1 MTLSASELN
10 ERTSRFIEGR
20 RRECRTIV
28 ACEPVPERP
37 ANGVA
42 RYLRSR
48 YDLSRA
54 TNLAFLEVARDEIRS
69 ELLHMQDVVRGTV
82 AADAD
87 PTMDFA
93 AIVEEGTRLRR
104 ILDRYSAEADEAW
117 EMATDED
124 LDAAFAEDAWDGAA
138 ARQFVRMFEHSRRIE
153 ELRAMYKDAKL
164 AKSAFYRA
172 DERFEADVEPS
183 WSEVDRYFGGDVI
196 EWRKDQPEAALT
208 VEEFGASYVAP
219 IWAENVPVEDAE
231 AVPYLADLAELADRL
246 TVRIGELR
254 AIEAAGGR
262 LTIEQ
267 LERPHARYHAGGVV
281 FAESMLAAEGAI
293 DSRAQTALHGPTAPL
308 PTVERPRYR
317 SADEVRLAVQRW
329 RDAFEAAFPVRV

>member
-54 TNLAFLEVARDEIRS
+54 TNLPFLEVARDEIRS
-69 ELLHMQDVVRGTV
+69 ELLHMQDIVRGTV

-87 PTMDFA
+87 WSMDA
-93 AIVEEGTRLRR
+93 DAIAEDGKRLRR
-104 ILDRYSAEADEAW
+104 RCERLSGEELAEAARTL
-117 EMATDED
+117 ATMRED
-124 LDAAFAEDAWDGAA
+124 YRA
-138 ARQFVRMFEHSRRIE
+138 ART
-153 ELRAMYKDAKL
+153 